1 MGLNK
6 DIIPVMYMGGTG
18 GHFLS
23 AFIRAARAYDEPSL
37 SFFNLSNNGNA
48 HKTRIDLGSTGGV
61 TVPVDVQIADILK
74 KNLTDPPCYPPM
86 HLIDTDA
93 VMQVFEKAIKITY
106 NGFDIYEIA
115 NIFFIKWGIDE
126 GNFKI
131 TNIDEYREKLRMVF
145 MITFRNHRYFRPNY
159 NYKDRLLNISW
170 KDVYEQD
177 ADNLILKLSNFLDIP
192 GYKFPKKELEEWRSR
207 TKKGVDL
214 VNEILNTD
222 NIGLLKNDY
231 LN

>member
-23 AFIRAARAYDEPSL
+23 AFIRAARSYDEPLL

-48 HKTRIDLGSTGGV
+48 HRSRIDLGSAGGV
-61 TVPVDVQIADILK
+61 AVPVDVQIATILK

-93 VMQVFEKAIKITY
+93 VMQVFERAIKITY
-106 NGFDIYEIA
+106 DGFDIYEIA
-115 NIFFIKWGIDE
+115 NIYFIKWGIDE

-131 TNIDEYREKLRMVF
+131 TNMDEYIEKLRMVF
-145 MITFRNHRYFRPNY
+145 MITFKHHRYFRPNY

-170 KDVYEQD
+170 KEIYKAD
-177 ADNLILKLSNFLDIP
+177 ADDLILKLSQFTNIP
-192 GYKFPKKELEEWRSR
+192 KQNFPKQELEEWRRR
-207 TKKGVDL
+207 TTKGIDL

-222 NIGLLKNDY
+222 NMELLKNDY
-231 LN
+231 PN